1 MTKREPKNDIN
12 PEIDLQAA
20 TTMKSEVS
28 KLLHVSDMFFSSV
41 PDPNSILQPRR
52 SQLYNINCRPH

>member
-20 TTMKSEVS
+20 TTMKSGAS
-28 KLLHVSDMFFSSV
+28 KLLHVSDMFVSSI
-41 PDPNSILQPRR
+41 PDPNSILEPRR
-52 SQLYNINCRPH
+52 IQLYNINCRPH